1 MIKLSL
7 ICLERQKNN
16 KMEIGVITVT
26 HRGDEIADILSSHFN
41 VKVFSKML
49 DKNFSF
55 KESVKFVMENYSAIV
70 FITSTGIAVRGIAPY
85 IKSKDKDPAVITID
99 NSGKFV
105 ISLLSGHLGGANE
118 LTLKIS
124 EIINATPVI
133 TTATDNIGV
142 EAPDMVAKENNLII
156 DDLKDAKDI
165 ASLLVQR
172 KKVYFHD
179 EDEIISLPK
188 GYSKDLKNS
197 FGGVYITNKLK
208 FLKDNDSA
216 DEDFKR
222 LKLIRR
228 NIVLG
233 IGCRK
238 DFSRQVMKE
247 TVLKVLEE
255 YNIDYRAVKSIGTVE
270 VKKDEKAIIDLS
282 KALNCELNIFSIED
296 IRTIQYKFEG
306 SDFVEKT
313 IGVRTVCEPCVELQ
327 GAKLITGKLKLN
339 GMTLCLG
346 QITEDRA

>member
-1 MIKLSL
+1 MK
-7 ICLERQKNN
+7 
-16 KMEIGVITVT
+16 IGVITVT
-26 HRGDEIADILSSHFN
+26 HRGDEIAVILSKHFN
-41 VKVFSKML
+41 VRIFSKMV
-49 DKNFSF
+49 DENFSF
-55 KESVKFVMENYSAIV
+55 KDSVKFAMENCSAVV

-124 EIINATPVI
+124 NIINATPVI

-156 DDLKDAKDI
+156 DNLKDAKDI
-165 ASLLVQR
+165 ASLLVQW

-188 GYSKDLKNS
+188 GYSEDLQNS
-197 FGGVYITNKLK
+197 FGEVCVTNKLK
-208 FLKDNDSA
+208 FFEANESVK
-216 DEDFKR
+216 EDFKR

-238 DFSRQVMKE
+238 DFPKQVMRK
-247 TVLKVLEE
+247 TVFEVLED

-270 VKKDEKAIIDLS
+270 IKKDEKAIIDLS
-282 KALNCELNIFSIED
+282 SFLNCDLNIFSIED
-296 IRTIQYKFEG
+296 IRPIQHKFEG

-346 QITEDRA
+346 KITEQRGQSTDSI